1 MTQEPYHKDQL
12 QISFDPK
19 SKEQTTIITIGD
31 KAVTLNATET
41 NDLLEWLY
49 QKRDTLFQYEMVQHL
64 EQQKG

>member
-1 MTQEPYHKDQL
+1 MNEPYRKDQL

-19 SKEQTTIITIGD
+19 SKEQTVTITIGD
-31 KAVTLNATET
+31 KTVPLDATET

-64 EQQKG
+64 EKGPTL